1 MDQMLFDDLF
11 DDANQ
16 ICTDQW
22 KCSKRRSQYFRQA
35 REEVRQACI
44 KEMVGWP
51 QCLSTCAR
59 KFQDIYNDRNSLKLW
74 RLSPHRS
81 RQHSNPSNWNN
92 LETDDF
98 VRQIW
103 QTTKTCSASSN
114 TSSSSSRRVL
124 SMGSCGR
131 NIYQKN
137 NTMTLTCPRPLRR
150 LTTLVMLSRS
160 KSRMRP
166 AFGVSW
172 LSNLSGRQ
180 AAA

>member
-1 MDQMLFDDLF
+1 M
-11 DDANQ
+11 
-16 ICTDQW
+16 ICEE
-22 KCSKRRSQYFRQA
+22 KR
-35 REEVRQACI
+35 I
-44 KEMVGWP
+44 LG
-51 QCLSTCAR
+51 
-59 KFQDIYNDRNSLKLW
+59 NSLKLW

-172 LSNLSGRQ
+172 LSNLSGRETSRCIEGESEKSNRLGVAGGGGVRRTPELKHKLLCVSQ
-180 AAA
+180 VSQ